1 METKRTTKS
10 SDPQGATPVDG
21 NNLFW
26 RTKTIAELAAEQGI
40 PLVPNYEALVG
51 QGEDLWSD
59 DKELEAFLK
68 DLREARRK
76 DAEP

>member
-1 METKRTTKS
+1 MPSGGDHTRL
-10 SDPQGATPVDG
+10 G
-21 NNLFW
+21 
-26 RTKTIAELAAEQGI
+26 TKTVAELAAEQGI

-76 DAEP
+76 DAES